1 MKKAK
6 LKKQVSKKNEPQISE
21 KFSVKTKI
29 ITIII
34 SILVLVAFYFI
45 TVKIVENRK
54 NDSENIEQEVVNVR
68 KLNDIDYSD
77 VEKMVAS
84 SYYLLFDKDDDSHN
98 DEYDAYID
106 SLKAINFPIE
116 FYYINLSKD
125 ENKDVLSSKEK
136 LDDLKNIKVKDTT
149 LIYVEDGKIKDTY
162 VGNEKILEYLSS
174 FFVTDESNS
183 NSNSN
188 DDKEE
193 SNSNKESTSNKSNSN
208 EKVESNSN
216 KK

>member
-188 DDKEE
+188 DDKE
-193 SNSNKESTSNKSNSN
+193 
-208 EKVESNSN
+208 
-216 KK
+216 